1 MERLKLVI
9 NSILFN
15 KEITETARK
24 EYKKTLN
31 DLLKT
36 LDKTILKDYVKNN
49 IEDTKLLN
57 NPKLNKFLV
66 KINI

>member
-36 LDKTILKDYVKNN
+36 LDKKILKDYVKNN